1 MSKPL
6 KIGITGNIGSGKS
19 MLSTIFRTIGIPV
32 YDCDTEAK
40 KLMQKDIRTSSK
52 IMQTFGKECYT
63 PAGELD
69 RRHLASII
77 FNDTSALQKI
87 NSIVHPR
94 VREDFEE
101 WSKKQSSAI
110 VAVESAILFECGL
123 HDSVDIAVVVYADR
137 ETCIARACRR
147 NNATRHEVEQRLNEQ
162 IAAESLIARSDYAI
176 CNNPNTPL
184 LPQISTMLS
193 KIAHK

>member
-19 MLSTIFRTIGIPV
+19 MLSTIFRTMGIPV

-40 KLMQKDIRTSSK
+40 RLMQKDVRTRSK
-52 IMQTFGKECYT
+52 IMETFGEECYT

-77 FNDTSALQKI
+77 FNDASALQKI

-123 HDSVDIAVVVYADR
+123 RDSVDIAVVVYADR
-137 ETCIARACRR
+137 ETCITRACRR
-147 NNATRHEVEQRLNEQ
+147 SNATRREVEERLDEQ
-162 IAAESLIARSDYAI
+162 MPAADIVAQSDYSL
-176 CNNPNTPL
+176 CNNPDTPL
-184 LPQISTMLS
+184 LPQISELLA
-193 KIAHK
+193 KIGHK